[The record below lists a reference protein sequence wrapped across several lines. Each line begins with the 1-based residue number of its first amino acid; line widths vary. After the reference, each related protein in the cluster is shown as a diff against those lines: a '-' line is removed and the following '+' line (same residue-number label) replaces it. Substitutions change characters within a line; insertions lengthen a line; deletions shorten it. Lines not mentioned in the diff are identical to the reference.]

1 MGDLPEPKYHTMDK
15 DNTSV
20 MTKVTAT
27 LGRNFIKS
35 KEFLEA
41 QQMGLENN
49 NNTKGDPASQT
60 TASIKEK
67 QRSIRNKLVSLTLKR
82 KNKMG
87 DEIKRKLQEEEY
99 TADSYNSWLESRPT
113 SNLEKLHFIIGH
125 GILRA
130 ELRDEIYCQIC
141 KQLSNNPSKSSH
153 ARGWILLS
161 LCVGCFAPSDKFVK
175 HLRSFIREGPPGYA
189 PYCEERLKR
198 TFNNGTRNQPPSW
211 LELQATKSKKPIMLP
226 ITFMDGNTK
235 TLLADSAT
243 TARELCNQLSDKIG
257 LKDQFGFSL
266 YIALFDKVSS
276 LGSGGDHVMDAI
288 SQCEQ
293 YAKEQGAQER
303 NAPWRLFFRKEI
315 FSPWH
320 DPTED
325 SVATNLIY
333 QQNVRGVKFG
343 EYRSVQ
349 S

>member
-1 MGDLPEPKYHTMDK
+1 MGDLPEPRYHTMDK
-15 DNTSV
+15 DNTCV

-27 LGRNFIKS
+27 LGRNFIRS
-35 KEFLEA
+35 KEFQEA
-41 QQMGLENN
+41 QQMGLDSSNGGPDQN
-49 NNTKGDPASQT
+49 GKGTITLNGVKETNGIVPKDQKD
-60 TASIKEK
+60 IKEK
-67 QRSIRNKLVSLTLKR
+67 QRSIRHKLVSLTLKR
-82 KNKMG
+82 KNKIG
-87 DEIKRKLQEEEY
+87 DDIKRKLQEEEY

-141 KQLSNNPSKSSH
+141 KQLTVNPSKSSH

-161 LCVGCFAPSDKFVK
+161 LCVGCFAPSEKFVK

-211 LELQATKSKKPIMLP
+211 LELQATKSKKPLMLP

-266 YIALFDKVSS
+266 YIALFDKVN
-276 LGSGGDHVMDAI
+276 D
-288 SQCEQ
+288 
-293 YAKEQGAQER
+293 
-303 NAPWRLFFRKEI
+303 
-315 FSPWH
+315 
-320 DPTED
+320 
-325 SVATNLIY
+325 
-333 QQNVRGVKFG
+333 
-343 EYRSVQ
+343 
-349 S
+349 